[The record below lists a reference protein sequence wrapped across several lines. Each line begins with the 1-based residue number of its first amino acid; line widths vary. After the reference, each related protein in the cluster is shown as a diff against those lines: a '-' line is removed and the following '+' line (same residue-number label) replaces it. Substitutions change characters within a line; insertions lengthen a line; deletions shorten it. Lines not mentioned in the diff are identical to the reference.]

1 MSRVMSARVQ
11 SEIDA
16 ANRSDRIPVV
26 FVHGLWLLGSSWAR
40 WAELFEEQGYAP
52 VLADWPGDPET
63 VEEARRNP
71 KAFHG
76 QTVAS
81 TMEHLTAIVEALD
94 ERPAIVGHSFGGLFV
109 QMLAAKGLSRATVAL
124 SPAQFQGV
132 LPLPVAA
139 IRSALPVLGAP
150 WTWGGA
156 VQLTEAQYRYGWSNA
171 LDEQESAELYAR
183 SHVPT
188 PTLPLLAA
196 ATANFNPWAPTRV
209 DTRSEARGP
218 LLLLAAEKDHTIPVA
233 VVRAAFE
240 LQRRNEGVTRM
251 EVLEGRGH
259 SLTLDAGWREVA
271 DRALAF
277 LQEHT
282 GRPAGRHTA

>member
-1 MSRVMSARVQ
+1 MSRVPSARVQ

-26 FVHGLWLLGSSWAR
+26 FVHGLWLLASSWSR
-40 WAELFEEQGYAP
+40 WAERFEERGYAP
-52 VLADWPGDPET
+52 VIADWPGDPQT
-63 VEEARRNP
+63 VEEARTDAKP
-71 KAFHG
+71 FGA

-81 TMEHLTAIVEALD
+81 TMEHLVATVEALD
-94 ERPAIVGHSFGGLFV
+94 EPPVIVGHSFGGLFA

-132 LPLPVAA
+132 LPLPLSA

-183 SHVPT
+183 HHVPT

-196 ATANFNPWAPTRV
+196 ATANFNPWASTRV
-209 DTRSEARGP
+209 DTRSGVRGP
-218 LLLLAAEKDHTIPVA
+218 LLMVAGERDHTIPVA

-240 LQRRNEGVTRM
+240 LQKRNEALTRL

-259 SLTLDAGWREVA
+259 SLTIDNGWKEVA
-271 DRALAF
+271 DLTLAF
-277 LQEHT
+277 VEEQV
-282 GRPAGRHTA
+282 GRPRARRTA